1 MSNTDR
7 DVPRLAGESPAI
19 TALLGRIRVAA
30 RSQASV
36 LVVGETGSGKDVV
49 ARLLHALGPR
59 AAMPFVAVNCGAIPH
74 DIAES
79 QLFGHEKG
87 SFTGAVTQH
96 IGYFETARGG
106 TLFLDEVADMPLEL
120 QVKLLR
126 VLETGTI
133 LRVGGS
139 EAIPVDV
146 RIVAATHRDP
156 AQAVRTGRF
165 REDLFY
171 RLAIVPL
178 HVPPL
183 RQRDSDAETLAQAL
197 VEQLNARHG
206 TSKRLSAQALK
217 VLHTHSWPGNVRE
230 LRNVVE
236 RGFILADQQIELH
249 PATRVPA
256 AASSVRANVMTLRI
270 GSTLAQSQQNFI
282 AEALRYFKGNKPRA
296 AESLGISLKTLYNR
310 LALMEPNKS
319 SGRR

>member
-282 AEALRYFKGNKPRA
+282 AEALRYFNGNKPRA

-310 LALMEPNKS
+310 LALMEPDK